1 MADAPEPTSSAS
13 DLPATAGAGGNRFFT
28 THVALRSLLRFLTA
42 HTLVGSTIACVCAG
56 HSLILYLYIG
66 DVDRAGGVLTFFL
79 PAVVVE
85 DEDD

>member
-1 MADAPEPTSSAS
+1 MADAPEPDSSDAL
-13 DLPATAGAGGNRFFT
+13 DLPASAAGNRFFT

-85 DEDD
+85 DEDE